1 MSKFAIGDRVVA
13 ITHVDGMRNLV
24 GKSGTVVGLHVGS
37 FDVVVEFDEA
47 FLGGHNCHGL
57 SKDGY
62 GRFGYDDNF
71 ELLESVMPEHI
82 ISFDEMLSEVCDG

>member
-13 ITHVDGMRNLV
+13 ITHVDGMRGLE
-24 GKSGTVVGLHVGS
+24 GKTGTVVGVHIGG
-37 FDVVVEFDEA
+37 FDVAVEFDEA
-47 FLGGHNCHGL
+47 FVSGHNCQGL
-57 SKDGY
+57 SKNDH

-71 ELLESVMPEHI
+71 ELLKPVMPEHI